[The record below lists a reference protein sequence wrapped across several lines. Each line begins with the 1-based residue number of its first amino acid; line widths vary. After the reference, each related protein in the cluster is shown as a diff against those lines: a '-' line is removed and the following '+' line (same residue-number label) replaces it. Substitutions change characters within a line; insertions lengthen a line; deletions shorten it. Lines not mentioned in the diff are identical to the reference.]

1 MSAKQRSVRA
11 DAVFLVSH
19 SGFTNTALTKAKQL
33 GIRALIYDEATS
45 SDWSNWLQC
54 KTLSIHARKYENPV
68 IAFSQFG
75 SNTQMSIS
83 STTMQVFENDK
94 TAKILRTED
103 GTPYIS
109 IPDLINKIIN
119 SLSDKL
125 YSDIKIDGARCK
137 RTLLIDETKYEPAL
151 LIENN
156 DGILCR
162 IGKIK
167 IEVDCFYE
175 CIEYPLKLMRYRKPD
190 DPQSIAEIATTDI
203 EIGQNK
209 LRFEFIAPGAS
220 SYIPAGTTTSLRTT
234 PLGQR
239 PINERG

>member
-1 MSAKQRSVRA
+1 MGQRIISVIVEVRDRSRPIGVRYVEEMSAKQRSVRA

-119 SLSDKL
+119 SLSDKF
-125 YSDIKIDGARCK
+125 YSDIKIDGASVVFL
-137 RTLLIDETKYEPAL
+137 TLRYLAGSPLAESPATS
-151 LIENN
+151 
-156 DGILCR
+156 
-162 IGKIK
+162 
-167 IEVDCFYE
+167 FY
-175 CIEYPLKLMRYRKPD
+175 
-190 DPQSIAEIATTDI
+190 
-203 EIGQNK
+203 G
-209 LRFEFIAPGAS
+209 
-220 SYIPAGTTTSLRTT
+220 
-234 PLGQR
+234 
-239 PINERG
+239 ERLEMN